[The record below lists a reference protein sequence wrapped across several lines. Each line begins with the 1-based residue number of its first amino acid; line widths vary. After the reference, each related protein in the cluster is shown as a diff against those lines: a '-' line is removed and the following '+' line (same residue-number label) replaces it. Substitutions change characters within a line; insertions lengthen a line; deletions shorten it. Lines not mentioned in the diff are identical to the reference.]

1 MGTTISAA
9 LWSASADTA
18 ALARIADAMR
28 DTLQRLDSLL
38 RSDPHGRTVDRFRRA
53 ALDSTRIAVRRHT
66 GVELDLFLM
75 ANGYALDR
83 ATATLAGAV
92 DSALL
97 DLGGLF
103 LWVAARG
110 LTDRVVGIANPDNAL
125 ETLAGVQLQRGALRT
140 LPPPP
145 SERLYET
152 EEERARRPAPARG
165 LRTVTVLAPT
175 ALAADAWAWAF
186 FATGCDRSLALAT
199 RQPELRLSVVCA
211 DSAGVRWTPDLEGRV
226 LLPTGREPAA
236 ASVPAPGPAPAPAP
250 AGAASGSRR
259 RS

>member
-1 MGTTISAA
+1 MRRAPVIAAGLVLLACAAEPRGPSISRAWPAMGTTISAA

-152 EEERARRPAPARG
+152 EEERARRPAPAPG
-165 LRTVTVLAPT
+165 
-175 ALAADAWAWAF
+175 AAN
-186 FATGCDRSLALAT
+186 GDRAC
-199 RQPELRLSVVCA
+199 PH
-211 DSAGVRWTPDLEGRV
+211 GVGGGRV
-226 LLPTGREPAA
+226 GVGVFRD
-236 ASVPAPGPAPAPAP
+236 GM
-250 AGAASGSRR
+250 
-259 RS
+259 